1 MQITNTIKNPL
12 AGIVYCSKCGRA
24 MVRRPYQKRG
34 QEDSLLCPY
43 TSCSTVS
50 SKLSLVE
57 KVLLDGIKNL
67 VDEYKLSS
75 DVPKLDI
82 DNVITLKEKL
92 IEEKEAELKKLDAQK
107 LKQYDLLEQG
117 VYTTDVFLE
126 RSKSTAAS
134 IEACIESIKGLRE
147 EIEHDKKLV
156 EQQAVFIPK
165 CENLLENYWEF
176 DAQTRNKLLRE
187 LIEKVNYTKESKNYF
202 LKGDEITFLL
212 DIFPKIQ

>member
-1 MQITNTIKNPL
+1 MLDIKRIREDFDNVKK
-12 AGIVYCSKCGRA
+12 AVES
-24 MVRRPYQKRG
+24 RG
-34 QEDSLLCPY
+34 QGDF
-43 TSCSTVS
+43 
-50 SKLSLVE
+50 
-57 KVLLDGIKNL
+57 G
-67 VDEYKLSS
+67 
-75 DVPKLDI
+75 I